1 MKHTLFV
8 IILYTLAVFLPVPV
22 QADWERSVTNYTRQ
36 TYRAASQNWDI
47 MQQRNGWMYFAN
59 NKGLLEFDG
68 SHWSVYSMN
77 GVKPKAIAAGEDGRI
92 YAGGLKEF
100 GYFEPDEW
108 GRLQYTSLSDSL
120 NKVKN
125 VWGVHVCDG
134 KVFFREDNAVYCYE
148 DGATRVFDNK
158 GLVYSTLIDGRL
170 YGASAGLYRQ
180 EGDTLALL
188 PNTSGFVGGTLE
200 RRVVGMFPYGEK
212 ALLVV
217 TAQNG
222 LFLYE
227 DGEWT
232 PLPIPDSRLLRH
244 VQLSCS
250 AKAGNLLAL
259 GSVQDGVF
267 LLDLAQGTVEH
278 VSTHNGLQNKGV
290 LALRFDRDGN
300 LWAGLNS
307 GIDCVLFHSSM
318 PFRCT
323 AIGSGYASCFY
334 QGRLYLG
341 TNQGLFVSDWPLP
354 SGGTPLVGQTPWTAG
369 QVYSLSV
376 HRGDLFCAGSRA
388 LGVIGPDGRM
398 QVIQGLPGIWHVAE
412 IKGCDRLI
420 AATYV
425 GFYLLEKTAG
435 RWRVAGKVKGTSY
448 SAKSCCV
455 EPGTGALWVANKED
469 GIHRLRLSARG
480 DSIVHE
486 KCHNSSAFPKGNNVC
501 ITVVD
506 GRIVVASHQ
515 GLFRYDADNDT
526 LARDTLLEKATD
538 GATVYTYLRQDALRN
553 IWYVTNGI
561 LKVLYYNA
569 LQDEYLL
576 REGETYLA
584 DVFVEDFEHIDVYEP
599 DEGKALVGLEDGFAL
614 LHVNHHAGGDTPPL
628 TVQVRS
634 VHASGAGDSL
644 MYGSS
649 YLPVPERR
657 LRIPY
662 AYNSLSIRYG
672 APNYDCQQLYATCL
686 TGAAS
691 QEEWTEP
698 ENVTRKQYVSL
709 PEGHYTFCVR
719 AFTGNGKFVETALP
733 FEILPPWYR
742 SWWFRLGYALA
753 ACGALAFIVYR
764 SWLWRKRL
772 LLSKEQELYSQQQ
785 LFQEKSEKMDREID
799 LLREENLRTELNHR
813 NEELAQTTLN
823 IVRKNEMLISIRKEV
838 EGISHSIKD
847 EKMDI
852 VSLRRKVFRLLGQ
865 IDTNLEHDD
874 DLKAFQ
880 NSFDSVHH
888 NFFRQLETAYPG
900 LTSKEKQLC
909 AYIKMNLLSKEIA
922 PLLNISLR
930 GVEIS
935 RYRLRKKLNLKEGE
949 NLTEFLQN
957 FSRD

>member
-148 DGATRVFDNK
+148 NGVTRIFDNK
-158 GLVYSTLIDGRL
+158 GLVYSTLIDGRF
-170 YGASAGLYRQ
+170 YGASGGLFRQ
-180 EGDTLALL
+180 EGDKLVLL
-188 PNTSGFVGGTLE
+188 PNTSDFVGGTLE
-200 RRVVGMFPYGEK
+200 RRVVGMFPYGENT
-212 ALLVV
+212 LLVV

-227 DGEWT
+227 EGTWT
-232 PLPIPDSRLLRH
+232 PLPVSDNRLLH
-244 VQLSCS
+244 NVQLSCS
-250 AKAGNLLAL
+250 ALSDHLLAL

-267 LLDLAQGTVEH
+267 LLDLSQNTVEH

-290 LALRFDRDGN
+290 LSLRFDRDKN

-307 GIDCVLFHSSM
+307 GIDCVLFRSSI

-323 AIGSGYASCFY
+323 SIGSGYASCFY
-334 QGRLYLG
+334 QGKLYLG
-341 TNQGLFVSDWPLP
+341 TNQGLFVSNWPPPLDD
-354 SGGTPLVGQTPWTAG
+354 TPLIKQTPWTAG
-369 QVYSLSV
+369 QVYSLSI
-376 HRGDLFCAGSRA
+376 HRGDLFCTGSRA
-388 LGVIGPDGRM
+388 LGVISPDGQM
-398 QVIQGLPGIWHVAE
+398 NVIQGLPGIWHVAE

-420 AATYV
+420 AATYI

-435 RWRVAGKVKGTSY
+435 RWKVAGQVKGTPY
-448 SAKSCCV
+448 SAKSFCV

-469 GIHRLRLSARG
+469 GIYRLTLSAQG
-480 DSIVHE
+480 DSILHE
-486 KCHNSSAFPKGNNVC
+486 KCYNSPALPKGNNVC

-506 GRIVVASHQ
+506 GKITIASHQ
-515 GLFRYDADNDT
+515 GLFRYDAKNDM
-526 LARDTLLEKATD
+526 LVRDALLEKAAD
-538 GATVYTYLRQDALRN
+538 GTTAYTYLHQDGLRN
-553 IWYVTNGI
+553 IWYVTNGV

-576 REGETYLA
+576 REGESYLA
-584 DVFVEDFEHIDVYEP
+584 NTFIEDFEHIDVYEP
-599 DEGKALVGLEDGFAL
+599 EEGKALVGLEDGFAL
-614 LHVNHHAGGDTPPL
+614 VHTNHHEAHNTQPL
-628 TVQVRS
+628 TLQVRS
-634 VHASGAGDSL
+634 IYASGPSDSL
-644 MYGSS
+644 VYGSS
-649 YLPVPERR
+649 YLPMHERP

-662 AYNSLSIRYG
+662 AYNTLSIHYC
-672 APNYDCQQLYATCL
+672 APNYDCEQLYSTCL
-686 TGAAS
+686 MGAAS
-691 QEEWTEP
+691 QEAWTRP
-698 ENVTRKQYVSL
+698 EDATRKQYVSL
-709 PEGHYTFCVR
+709 PEGHYTFRVR
-719 AFTGNGKFVETALP
+719 AFTGNGKFVETSLP

-742 SWWFRLGYALA
+742 SWWFRLSYALA
-753 ACGALAFIVYR
+753 ICLTLAFVVYR

-785 LFQEKSEKMDREID
+785 LFQEKSEMKDREID
-799 LLREENLRTELNHR
+799 SLREENLRTELNHR
-813 NEELAQTTLN
+813 NEELIQTTLN
-823 IVRKNEMLISIRKEV
+823 IVRKNEMLINIRKEV
-838 EGISHSIKD
+838 VGISHSIKD

-852 VSLRRKVFRLLGQ
+852 IALRRKVFRLLGQ

>member
-1 MKHTLFV
+1 MRHTIYIAALYV
-8 IILYTLAVFLPVPV
+8 IILLLPYPV
-22 QADWERSVTNYTRQ
+22 RADWERGVTNYTRQ
-36 TYRAASQNWDI
+36 AYRAASQNWDI
-47 MQQRNGWMYFAN
+47 MQQSNGWMYFAN

-68 SHWSVYSMN
+68 SHWSVYSMH

-100 GYFEPDEW
+100 GYFKPDAL

-120 NKVKN
+120 DRVKN
-125 VWGVHVCDG
+125 VWAVHVCDG
-134 KVFFREDNAVYCYE
+134 KVFFREDNVVYCYE
-148 DGATRVFDNK
+148 DGVTRVFDDVA
-158 GLVYSTLIDGRL
+158 LVYSTLIDGRF
-170 YGASAGLYRQ
+170 YGASSGLFRQ
-180 EGDTLALL
+180 EGDKLALL
-188 PNTSGFVGGTLE
+188 PNTSDFVGGTLE

-212 ALLVV
+212 SLLVV

-222 LFLYE
+222 LFFYE

-232 PLPIPDSRLLRH
+232 SLPMPDSRLLRH

-250 AKAGNLLAL
+250 AKVGNLLAL

-267 LLDLAQGTVEH
+267 LLDLSRNIVEH
-278 VSTHNGLQNKGV
+278 ISTHNGLQNKGV
-290 LALRFDRDGN
+290 LSLRFDRDGN

-307 GIDCVLFHSSM
+307 GIDCVLFHSSI

-323 AIGSGYASCFY
+323 SIGSGYASCFY
-334 QGRLYLG
+334 QGKLYLG
-341 TNQGLFVSDWPLP
+341 TNQGLFAGNWSQTP
-354 SGGTPLVGQTPWTAG
+354 GGTPSVEQTQWTAG

-388 LGVIGPDGRM
+388 LGVIKPDGQM
-398 QVIQGLPGIWHVAE
+398 YVLQGLPGIWHVAE
-412 IKGCDRLI
+412 IKDSDRLI
-420 AATYV
+420 AATYI
-425 GFYLLEKTAG
+425 GFYLLEKKAG
-435 RWRVAGKVKGTSY
+435 RWEVVGKVKGTPY
-448 SAKSCCV
+448 SAKSFCV

-480 DSIVHE
+480 DSILHE
-486 KCHNSSAFPKGNNVC
+486 KCYNSSALPKGNNVC
-501 ITVVD
+501 IAVVD
-506 GRIVVASHQ
+506 GRIVVASHY
-515 GLFRYDADNDT
+515 GLFRYDAKGDT
-526 LARDTLLEKATD
+526 LARDGLLEKAAD
-538 GATVYTYLRQDALRN
+538 GAAAYTYLRQDALRN
-553 IWYVTNGI
+553 IWYVTNGV

-584 DVFVEDFEHIDVYEP
+584 DTFVEDFEHIDVYAP

-614 LHVNHHAGGDTPPL
+614 LHTNHHAGRDTSPL
-628 TVQVRS
+628 TLQVRD
-634 VHASGAGDSL
+634 VYASGSSDSL
-644 MYGSS
+644 VYGSS
-649 YLPVPERR
+649 YLPVPERP

-662 AYNSLSIRYG
+662 GLNSLSIHYS
-672 APNYDCQQLYATCL
+672 APNYDCDQWYATCL
-686 TGAAS
+686 MGTSS
-691 QEEWTEP
+691 QETWTRPGKE
-698 ENVTRKQYVSL
+698 TWKQYVSL
-709 PEGHYTFCVR
+709 PEGHYTFRVR
-719 AFTGNGKFVETALP
+719 AFTGNGKFVETSLP

-742 SWWFRLGYALA
+742 SWWFRLSYVLA
-753 ACGALAFIVYR
+753 ACLVLAFIVYR

-813 NEELAQTTLN
+813 NEELVQTTLN
-823 IVRKNEMLISIRKEV
+823 IVRKNEMLINIRKEV

>member
-1 MKHTLFV
+1 MKHTLFA
-8 IILYTLAVFLPVPV
+8 IILYTLAVFLPLPAR
-22 QADWERSVTNYTRQ
+22 ADWERSVTNHTRQ

-47 MQQRNGWMYFAN
+47 MQQGNGWMYFAN

-68 SHWSVYSMN
+68 SQWAVYSMN

-100 GYFEPDEW
+100 GYFEPDAL
-108 GRLQYTSLSDSL
+108 GRLKYTSLSDSID
-120 NKVKN
+120 KVKN
-125 VWGVHVCDG
+125 VWDVHVCG
-134 KVFFREDNAVYCYE
+134 GRVFFREDNAVYCHE
-148 DGATRVFDNK
+148 DGVTRVWDDVA
-158 GLVYSTLIDGRL
+158 LVYSTLIDGRL
-170 YGASAGLYRQ
+170 YGASDGLYRQ
-180 EGDTLALL
+180 EGDKLALL
-188 PNTSGFVGGTLE
+188 PHTSGFVGGTLE
-200 RRVVGMFPYGEK
+200 RRVVGMFPYGGK

-217 TAQNG
+217 TAQDG

-232 PLPIPDSRLLRH
+232 PLPMPDSRLLRG

-250 AKAGNLLAL
+250 AKAGHLLAL

-290 LALRFDRDGN
+290 LSLCFDRDGN

-307 GIDCVLFHSSM
+307 GIDCVLFRSSM

-323 AIGSGYASCFY
+323 DIGSGYASCFHR
-334 QGRLYLG
+334 GKLYLG
-341 TNQGLFVSDWPLP
+341 TNQGLFVNHWPSP
-354 SGGTPLVGQTPWTAG
+354 RMEQTPWTAG
-369 QVYSLSV
+369 QVYSLSI

-435 RWRVAGKVKGTSY
+435 RWRVAGRVKGMPH

-455 EPGTGALWVANKED
+455 EPGSGALWVANKED
-469 GIHRLRLSARG
+469 GIHRLRFSARG

-486 KCHNSSAFPKGNNVC
+486 KCHNSSALPKGNNVC

-515 GLFRYDADNDT
+515 GLFRYDAAGDT
-526 LARDTLLEKATD
+526 LARDSLLEKAAD
-538 GATVYTYLRQDALRN
+538 GATAYTYLRQDALRN
-553 IWYVTNGI
+553 IWYVTNGV
-561 LKVLYYNA
+561 LKVSYYDA
-569 LQDEYLL
+569 LRDEYLR

-584 DVFVEDFEHIDVYEP
+584 DAFMEDFEHVDVYDP
-599 DEGKALVGLEDGFAL
+599 ALGKALVGLEDGFAL
-614 LHVNHHAGGDTPPL
+614 LHVNHHAGEDTPPL

-644 MYGSS
+644 VYGSS
-649 YLPVPERR
+649 YLPASERP

-662 AYNSLSIRYG
+662 ACNSLSIRYS
-672 APNYDCQQLYATCL
+672 AANYDCEQLYATCL

-698 ENVTRKQYVSL
+698 ENVTLKQYVSL
-709 PEGHYTFCVR
+709 PEGHYTFRVR
-719 AFTGNGKFVETALP
+719 AFTGNGKFVETSLP

-742 SWWFRLGYALA
+742 SWWFRLSYVLA
-753 ACGALAFIVYR
+753 ACLVLAFIVYR

-813 NEELAQTTLN
+813 NEELVQTTLN
-823 IVRKNEMLISIRKEV
+823 IVRKNEMLINIRKEV